1 MVMEDRSK
9 EKAGEMSW
17 EEAREQALQ
26 RLARRERD
34 PWGVGASGDGVRVG
48 G

>member
-17 EEAREQALQ
+17 EQAREWALEKE
-26 RLARRERD
+26 ARRERD
-34 PWGVGASGDGVRVG
+34 PWGVGVSGEG
-48 G
+48 